1 MGIVIHRESWE
12 LSTVTEPAERRPYP
26 TDLTDEQ
33 WAAIAPWVQRPAGPG
48 APTTVSLREIV
59 NALRYLNRAG
69 CAWRLLPHEF
79 PNHNTV
85 RYYFDKWTWDGTFA
99 RIDAALATLDR
110 IEAGREPQPS
120 LLIVDSQTVKT
131 SAAGGERGFDG
142 GKKYQRPEAT
152 ALRGHAG

>member
-1 MGIVIHRESWE
+1 MK
-12 LSTVTEPAERRPYP
+12 EPARREPYP

-33 WAAIAPWVQRPAGPG
+33 WAAIAPWVQRRPGPG
-48 APTTVSLREIV
+48 APTRVDLREVV
-59 NALRYLNRAG
+59 NALRYIARTG

-85 RYYFDKWTWDGTFA
+85 RTYFDNWTWDGTFA
-99 RIDAALATLDR
+99 RLNAALVELERTT
-110 IEAGREPQPS
+110 AGRDPQPS

-142 GKKYQRPEAT
+142 GKKYERSEASGVGRC
-152 ALRGHAG
+152 AR

>member
-1 MGIVIHRESWE
+1 MSEQ
-12 LSTVTEPAERRPYP
+12 PRRRAYP

-33 WAAIAPWVQRPAGPG
+33 WAAIEPFVRRQAGAG
-48 APTTVSLREIV
+48 APTTVALREVV
-59 NALRYLNRAG
+59 NALRYINRTG

-99 RIDAALATLDR
+99 RLDAALIALDR
-110 IEAGREPQPS
+110 TDAGRDPQPS
-120 LLIVDSQTVKT
+120 LLIADSQTVKT

-142 GKKYQRPEAT
+142 GKKHHRSQAP
-152 ALRGHAG
+152 ALGRCSG

>member
-1 MGIVIHRESWE
+1 MSKQ
-12 LSTVTEPAERRPYP
+12 LRRRAYP

-33 WAAIAPWVQRPAGPG
+33 WAAIEPFVRRPAGPG
-48 APTTVSLREIV
+48 APTTVYLREVV
-59 NALRYLNRAG
+59 NALRYINRTG

-99 RIDAALATLDR
+99 RLDAVLIARDR
-110 IEAGREPQPS
+110 TAAGRDPQPS
-120 LLIVDSQTVKT
+120 LLIADSQTVKT

-142 GKKYQRPEAT
+142 GKKYQRPEAP
-152 ALRGHAG
+152 AVGR